1 MQNGSDMDRRLREA
15 NRQVLEY
22 LPGAM
27 CSFMLG
33 LTFGMAG
40 GGFAFGW
47 IEGRWP
53 RAILI
58 FPLFGLILSGAFV
71 GFFSAMRRIHGIEI
85 SPLTRRRELRAW
97 LMAPPLGM
105 LLGAAAAAL
114 YLLLK

>member
-1 MQNGSDMDRRLREA
+1 MDRKLREA

-22 LPGAM
+22 IPGAI

-40 GGFAFGW
+40 GGFAFGC

-53 RAILI
+53 RAILL
-58 FPLFGLILSGAFV
+58 FPLFGLILAGVFF
-71 GFFSAMRRIHGIEI
+71 GFFTLMRRMHGIEI
-85 SPLTRRRELRAW
+85 SPLTRRREIRAW
-97 LMAPPLGM
+97 IMAPPLGM